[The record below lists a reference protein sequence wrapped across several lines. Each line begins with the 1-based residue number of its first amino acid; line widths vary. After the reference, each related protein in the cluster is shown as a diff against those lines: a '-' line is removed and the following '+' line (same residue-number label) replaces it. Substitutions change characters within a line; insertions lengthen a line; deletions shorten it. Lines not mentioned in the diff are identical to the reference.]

1 MPESHCCFTLVSHPD
16 PTPALPQDL
25 PTLTVYRSGLVN
37 LNGEATRR
45 THGPHAHVGLLPPA
59 RKGDCWRLDRRA
71 GSPYRLRGRVDR
83 GHLRFR
89 ARYRIDLLF
98 ADQPA
103 GVTVLRFVLAPD
115 PDSPELFRM
124 QVARA

>member
-1 MPESHCCFTLVSHPD
+1 MPTSAKSL
-16 PTPALPQDL
+16 AQDV
-25 PTLTVYRSGLVN
+25 PTLTVYRSSLCN

-45 THGPHAHVGLLPPA
+45 THGPHTHVDLLPPA

-71 GSPYRLRGRVDR
+71 GSPYRLRSSTDR

-103 GVTVLRFVLAPD
+103 EVTALRFVLALD
-115 PDSPELFRM
+115 PENPELFRLKI
-124 QVARA
+124 AA

>member
-1 MPESHCCFTLVSHPD
+1 MPTSAKP
-16 PTPALPQDL
+16 LPQDV
-25 PTLTVYRSGLVN
+25 PTLTVYRNSLCN

-45 THGPHAHVGLLPPA
+45 THGPHPHVDLLPPA
-59 RKGDCWRLDRRA
+59 RKGDCWRLDRRQ
-71 GSPYRLRGRVDR
+71 GSPYRLHGSTNR

-103 GVTVLRFVLAPD
+103 TVTALRFVLAPD
-115 PDSPELFRM
+115 PASPELF
-124 QVARA
+124 QLQAA